1 MRFKRL
7 DLNLLHAL
15 DVLLNERSVTQ
26 ASKRLNLSQSATSG
40 IMARLREYFDDELL
54 VSIGRVM
61 VLTPLAESLAGP
73 VREVLLQIQT
83 TIETKPGFDPL
94 ESTRHFR
101 VICSD
106 YPGTVLMAECARLL
120 SERAPLTT
128 LELIAPHDGMHQSI
142 ERAEVDLLILPDKF
156 MSGEHPSAML
166 FEDSYVCA
174 VWSGNRKVGNSMS
187 LDEYLASGHVTTN
200 FGTHRGPTFEESFLK
215 SIGRNRRIEVT
226 TNTFNTL
233 PQYVIGTSRIATMHR
248 RLAELFATYFPL
260 RLLESPIAI
269 PSLVEQ
275 MTWPKSMDTDL
286 AHRYLRELLLE
297 VSRAPVKPP
306 HPG

>member
-26 ASKRLNLSQSATSG
+26 AAKRLNLSQSATSG

-54 VSIGRVM
+54 VSIGRAM

-83 TIETKPGFDPL
+83 TIETKPGFDPM

-106 YPGTVLMAECARLL
+106 YPCTVLMAECARLL
-120 SERAPLTT
+120 SERAPHTT
-128 LELIAPHDGMHQSI
+128 LELIAPHDAMHQNI

-156 MSGEHPSAML
+156 MTGEHPSATL
-166 FEDSYVCA
+166 FADTYVC
-174 VWSGNRKVGNSMS
+174 VIWTGNAALGERLS
-187 LDEYLASGHVTTN
+187 LDEYLAAGHVTTN
-200 FGTHRGPTFEESFLK
+200 FGTHRGPSFEEAYLK
-215 SIGRNRRIEVT
+215 SMGRNRRIEVT

-233 PQYVIGTSRIATMHR
+233 PQYVMGTSRIATMHR
-248 RLAELFATYFPL
+248 RLAELFATYYPL

-269 PSLVEQ
+269 PELVEQ
-275 MTWPKSMDTDL
+275 MTWPKSMDSDL
-286 AHRYLRELLLE
+286 AHRYLRDLLLE
-297 VSRAPVKPP
+297 VAQAPVKPVL
-306 HPG
+306 